1 MLKSKKS
8 QKILSDR
15 HFLEERIDVKFIRF
29 RAFLKEQWFF
39 ENPDFKVG
47 SYGSVLKLID
57 SLTIN

>member
-29 RAFLKEQWFF
+29 RAFLKEQ
-39 ENPDFKVG
+39 
-47 SYGSVLKLID
+47 
-57 SLTIN
+57 